1 MREGFGSVRGHGRP
15 APRRETTRV
24 STSMRPAPHGTRP
37 LGRARCAPPRTGPGR
52 HPSRRRAV
60 WRRGLPAGDV
70 VREHPLVVDDHDR
83 ALGHALQRRVG
94 RIPWQGDAPVGPR
107 RDRVAVQGVP
117 PAVPPLQR
125 DARDTFLQVP
135 SKAASSSSGM
145 PRSPGRSGPWA
156 TRTGA
161 RALANEGRPP
171 SEPGLVTA
179 PKSGEDGIRAFT
191 RAYLMFLFLQVSC
204 IPSPVKG
211 DRL

>member
-1 MREGFGSVRGHGRP
+1 MRGHGRP

-52 HPSRRRAV
+52 HPCRRRAV

-70 VREHPLVVDDHDR
+70 VREHPPVFDDHDR

-107 RDRVAVQGVP
+107 RDRVAAQRVL

-125 DARDTFLQVP
+125 DARDTFSQVP
-135 SKAASSSSGM
+135 RRRRRVRPACPVLLAG
-145 PRSPGRSGPWA
+145 PDPGRLEQGPGPWRTRVARLLNQAWLPRRRVAKMGSGP
-156 TRTGA
+156 
-161 RALANEGRPP
+161 
-171 SEPGLVTA
+171 GLYSCISDV
-179 PKSGEDGIRAFT
+179 
-191 RAYLMFLFLQVSC
+191 LVSC
-204 IPSPVKG
+204 RCHVF
-211 DRL
+211 LLQ